1 MSLEKEIFEQLRPYL
16 GRYIADAGLTTK
28 KIGAAVYLTT
38 CPECGEQKTP
48 ACEAYADSWYCHKC
62 TTSGDVVDLCAASE
76 NISKGEALKA
86 LKTRYLEGG
95 IAPIAIAPKP
105 TREQSTNKA
114 ASYDLEAGQ
123 ALLWS
128 AGGEAVRRYLMEQR
142 GLSEATL
149 RKHKIGARKNEAGYL
164 NAIFPNLD
172 ADRETP
178 LPHVFQR
185 GIKGT
190 FKGNMG
196 SPIPYNR
203 AAFFEAV
210 RDRAALFVVEGA
222 IDALTIEQ
230 VGNFHAVATCS
241 AGNVSRFLELIDS
254 GSVPIPR
261 LIIEALDGDQAGE
274 RGGFELVKGCQERG
288 IPCFSF
294 RLSEQAGL
302 EAFSDANAAYTGR
315 AILELRKAL
324 ETAAETKITLEQM
337 KDQEAEKMSVKPLS
351 EELDSL
357 IDAFLAEPGAQTTGF
372 KGLDNILKGGF
383 PASGMFVI
391 GAAPATGKSA
401 LALALAANRAKN
413 GGNALFFSCEMDKFE
428 LVTRLFASA
437 SELDQDAIEKKIRG
451 GDRAAIPGFDKV
463 VREILPRLSIVD
475 LEGNPSIEII
485 EKTAEH
491 FAQTKEK
498 PLVVVDYLQLIK
510 LSSAKD
516 NQDTLFRLSEVAKRL
531 KTLSKQCPIIVI
543 SSLNRE
549 GYKGK
554 SGEAD
559 LTAFKASGDIEFSAN
574 WAAILEE
581 TPETREENGEKSL
594 TLRVVK
600 ARRWRNKAEA
610 YFKYKGACYKFTD
623 AGSDDFKEELVKYQ
637 DKKRVY

>member
-1 MSLEKEIFEQLRPYL
+1 MIDYLKEYAASGWYVFPVNPENKRPYL
-16 GRYIADAGLTTK
+16 PGSWLEYATTDVEQIKTWWTVSPSAMVALRCGEKSGVFVVDCDAHTEEENGIENFLSLWREHESTEEPDTLSQSSPSGGRHYFFATPSDGRKIKNSAGTLAPAVDVRGENGYIVLSPSVTAQGRAYAWRNQNTLKTAPEWLITLCTK
-28 KIGAAVYLTT
+28 KEYEAPKQG
-38 CPECGEQKTP
+38 TP
-48 ACEAYADSWYCHKC
+48 IKPF
-62 TTSGDVVDLCAASE
+62 SGDILPYA
-76 NISKGEALKA
+76 
-86 LKTRYLEGG
+86 
-95 IAPIAIAPKP
+95 
-105 TREQSTNKA
+105 KA
-114 ASYDLEAGQ
+114 ALEDE
-123 ALLWS
+123 L
-128 AGGEAVRRYLMEQR
+128 ERVRRAVVGER
-142 GLSEATL
+142 NHTL
-149 RKHKIGARKNEAGYL
+149 
-164 NAIFPNLD
+164 
-172 ADRETP
+172 
-178 LPHVFQR
+178 
-185 GIKGT
+185 
-190 FKGNMG
+190 
-196 SPIPYNR
+196 NR
-203 AAFFEAV
+203 AAFSCGQLVGGGALPLSLVQQELE
-210 RDRAALFVVEGA
+210 RAAESSG
-222 IDALTIEQ
+222 LTRTDGQ
-230 VGNFHAVATCS
+230 HAVLKTIMS
-241 AGNVSRFLELIDS
+241 GLKAGMAQPRAVPENTYQSREINP
-254 GSVPIPR
+254 V
-261 LIIEALDGDQAGE
+261 Q
-274 RGGFELVKGCQERG
+274 VNKQEV
-288 IPCFSF
+288 
-294 RLSEQAGL
+294 
-302 EAFSDANAAYTGR
+302 
-315 AILELRKAL
+315 
-324 ETAAETKITLEQM
+324 
-337 KDQEAEKMSVKPLS
+337 EKMSVKPLS
-351 EELDSL
+351 EELESL
-357 IDAFLAEPGAQTTGF
+357 IDAFLVEPEPQTTGF

-428 LVTRLFASA
+428 LTTRLFSSA
-437 SELDQDAIEKKIRG
+437 SELDQDTIEKKLRD

-498 PLVVVDYLQLIK
+498 PLVIVDYLQLIK

-623 AGSDDFKEELVKYQ
+623 AGSDDYRPALKSYQ
-637 DKKRVY
+637 QEKQWKAVESKF